1 MTERKE
7 VIEKLVNRKGD
18 MYDDE
23 LKPRPWASSE
33 IEFVNYNFDKMDCL
47 VAGTNF
53 IAQDIQYVFHQLEKR
68 FDAAS
73 ISSNE
78 QKRKARRHTEQRY
91 EAKRKRAPAAMSKM
105 TLDRNTN
112 DGSDGDDD
120 DDDDDD
126 DDGVYDNR
134 INDYDDD
141 DGGSDTCALDFT
153 IAGDIL

>member
-7 VIEKLVNRKGD
+7 VIEKLVNRKGE
-18 MYDDE
+18 MYDE
-23 LKPRPWASSE
+23 LKPRHWASNG
-33 IEFVNYNFDKMDCL
+33 IEFVNYNCDKMDCL

-91 EAKRKRAPAAMSKM
+91 KAKRKRAPAAMSKM
-105 TLDRNTN
+105 TLNRNTN
-112 DGSDGDDD
+112 DGSDG
-120 DDDDDD
+120 DDDD